1 MNIQYV
7 YASIL
12 KANNSNNYSKSEGKI
27 MHQPLYNLKWK
38 EINILQLT
46 TEPAGGSDSP
56 ES

>member
-12 KANNSNNYSKSEGKI
+12 KANNGNNYSKSEGKI

-46 TEPAGGSDSP
+46 TEPAGG
-56 ES
+56 